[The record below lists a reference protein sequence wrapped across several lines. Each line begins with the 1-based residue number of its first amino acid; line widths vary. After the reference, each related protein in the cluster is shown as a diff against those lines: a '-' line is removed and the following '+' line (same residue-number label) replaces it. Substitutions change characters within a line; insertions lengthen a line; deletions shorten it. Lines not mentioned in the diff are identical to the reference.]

1 MPGAHPAHRR
11 PHPFPTTGVSSRSRQ
26 TAPVFLLG
34 LFLDTHHE
42 RAPYSDSPHGRL
54 LLYIIYTVKT
64 EPRGGR
70 ERATADTAWSLPVPD
85 HLGENH
91 ALIIHDR
98 VSFEVG
104 RHKPNPETK
113 RNSGRHDT
121 RCEGVCMFSSSFL
134 CFRVDGYTI

>member
-42 RAPYSDSPHGRL
+42 RAPDSDSTHGWL
-54 LLYIIYTVKT
+54 LFYIIYTVKT
-64 EPRGGR
+64 EPHGGQN
-70 ERATADTAWSLPVPD
+70 AQHADTARPLPVPNQ
-85 HLGENH
+85 LERTTH

-98 VSFEVG
+98 AIASKSEII
-104 RHKPNPETK
+104 N
-113 RNSGRHDT
+113 
-121 RCEGVCMFSSSFL
+121 
-134 CFRVDGYTI
+134 